1 MAKRD
6 PECPTV
12 MLVNDSDSH
21 TFMKQLLEGNGYCV
35 LEAANAADAVDE
47 AVDFTRRDRPDL
59 ILIDL
64 DLPQDG
70 FSAVCLIRNGPE
82 LSRVPIVLL
91 SDQQEPGYRAEL
103 LAAGCSE
110 CVAKPFE
117 FDHLKHLMDGLLPN
131 TSGVGKAITRSAGI

>member
-12 MLVNDSDSH
+12 MLVNDSEKH

-35 LEAANAADAVDE
+35 LEATNAADAVEE
-47 AVDFTRRDRPDL
+47 AVDYTRRERPDL

-70 FSAVCLIRNGPE
+70 FHAVCLIRNGPE

-91 SDQQEPGYRAEL
+91 SDKQEPSYRAEL
-103 LAAGCSE
+103 LAAGCSA

-117 FDHLKHLMDGLLPN
+117 FDHLKYLMDGLLPHAA
-131 TSGVGKAITRSAGI
+131 GVGKAIVRSAGS

>member
-12 MLVNDSDSH
+12 MLVNDSDRL

-35 LEAANAADAVDE
+35 LEATNAADAVEE

-64 DLPQDG
+64 DQPQDG
-70 FSAVCLIRNGPE
+70 FSAVCLIRNGQE

-91 SDQQEPGYRAEL
+91 SDQQEPRYRAEL
-103 LAAGCSE
+103 LAAGCSA
-110 CVAKPFE
+110 CVARPFK
-117 FDHLKHLMDGLLPN
+117 FDHLKHLMDRLLPY
-131 TSGVGKAITRSAGI
+131 TSGVGKAIVRSAGI